1 MEIKPRLYG
10 KLNLSIMGHTPPT
23 MNTWSCSVKVGD
35 LVRLKERWKNK
46 DFIWERDIPHPD
58 AVAIVVEDWDTND
71 NFVVWFAGA
80 SAPIDFSEDNAWVDD
95 LLEKVQ

>member
-1 MEIKPRLYG
+1 MTYCISE
-10 KLNLSIMGHTPPT
+10 HTVQHLLT
-23 MNTWSCSVKVGD
+23 ARGSK
-35 LVRLKERWKNK
+35 LKEQWKNK

-58 AVAIVVEDWDTND
+58 AVAVVVEDWDTHD

-80 SAPIDFSEDNAWVDD
+80 SAPIDFNEDNAWVDD